1 MRESLICIGKIG
13 EKGYYFEDTG
23 IQIFSY
29 EELCYYMS
37 QHMICY
43 IHTLPGEDLLAYIR
57 DELDLDKLS
66 KQLSKLLDP
75 EKDQMKYFA
84 ALFREGHYFNED
96 EIRDILDE
104 YRGLMNAPVY
114 LQKKW
119 MGDLLT
125 SSGRASRA
133 IRYYQETL
141 EEKEIKEEEVG
152 RLYHNMGVS
161 EAKLFRFENAK
172 INFIKAYQYT
182 GEESSLFYYYCIMA
196 LTDGIEAA
204 GEELKTFEDSDFLLD
219 AFEEQF
225 AAFEEDFAYSAMA
238 EKYRKIVFL
247 DENGKPEEALA
258 KKQRLVSALKKDFRK
273 EIDI

>member
-133 IRYYQETL
+133 IRSRAARNPQRSKPARPSRFPCSSTMA
-141 EEKEIKEEEVG
+141 ISC
-152 RLYHNMGVS
+152 VS
-161 EAKLFRFENAK
+161 IR
-172 INFIKAYQYT
+172 
-182 GEESSLFYYYCIMA
+182 
-196 LTDGIEAA
+196 
-204 GEELKTFEDSDFLLD
+204 
-219 AFEEQF
+219 
-225 AAFEEDFAYSAMA
+225 AMA
-238 EKYRKIVFL
+238 AMLLASNLCFDNENTFDCEARKAPRV
-247 DENGKPEEALA
+247 
-258 KKQRLVSALKKDFRK
+258 V
-273 EIDI
+273 

>member
-133 IRYYQETL
+133 IRYYQEAL
-141 EEKEIKEEEVG
+141 GQKEIKEEEVG
-152 RLYHNMGVS
+152 RLYHNMGVA
-161 EAKLFRFENAK
+161 EAKLFRF
-172 INFIKAYQYT
+172 
-182 GEESSLFYYYCIMA
+182 
-196 LTDGIEAA
+196 
-204 GEELKTFEDSDFLLD
+204 
-219 AFEEQF
+219 
-225 AAFEEDFAYSAMA
+225 
-238 EKYRKIVFL
+238 
-247 DENGKPEEALA
+247 
-258 KKQRLVSALKKDFRK
+258 
-273 EIDI
+273 

>member
-104 YRGLMNAPVY
+104 YSPLI
-114 LQKKW
+114 L
-119 MGDLLT
+119 
-125 SSGRASRA
+125 SS
-133 IRYYQETL
+133 
-141 EEKEIKEEEVG
+141 
-152 RLYHNMGVS
+152 
-161 EAKLFRFENAK
+161 
-172 INFIKAYQYT
+172 
-182 GEESSLFYYYCIMA
+182 
-196 LTDGIEAA
+196 
-204 GEELKTFEDSDFLLD
+204 
-219 AFEEQF
+219 
-225 AAFEEDFAYSAMA
+225 
-238 EKYRKIVFL
+238 
-247 DENGKPEEALA
+247 
-258 KKQRLVSALKKDFRK
+258 
-273 EIDI
+273 

>member
-96 EIRDILDE
+96 EIRDIIDE
-104 YRGLMNAPVY
+104 CPCLFT
-114 LQKKW
+114 KKVDGRSAYEFRTGFK
-119 MGDLLT
+119 GDTVL
-125 SSGRASRA
+125 SGSIRAKRDKGRRSR
-133 IRYYQETL
+133 T
-141 EEKEIKEEEVG
+141 
-152 RLYHNMGVS
+152 
-161 EAKLFRFENAK
+161 
-172 INFIKAYQYT
+172 
-182 GEESSLFYYYCIMA
+182 A
-196 LTDGIEAA
+196 L
-204 GEELKTFEDSDFLLD
+204 S
-219 AFEEQF
+219 
-225 AAFEEDFAYSAMA
+225 
-238 EKYRKIVFL
+238 
-247 DENGKPEEALA
+247 
-258 KKQRLVSALKKDFRK
+258 
-273 EIDI
+273 

>member
-1 MRESLICIGKIG
+1 MSESLICIGKIG

-133 IRYYQETL
+133 IRYYQEAL
-141 EEKEIKEEEVG
+141 GQKEIKEEEVG
-152 RLYHNMGVS
+152 RLYHNMGVA

-196 LTDGIEAA
+196 LADGIETA
-204 GEELKTFEDSDFLLD
+204 GEELKTFGDSDFLLD
-219 AFEEQF
+219 AFEE
-225 AAFEEDFAYSAMA
+225 
-238 EKYRKIVFL
+238 
-247 DENGKPEEALA
+247 
-258 KKQRLVSALKKDFRK
+258 
-273 EIDI
+273 

>member
-125 SSGRASRA
+125 GSGRASRA
-133 IRYYQETL
+133 IRPLALQSRQPL
-141 EEKEIKEEEVG
+141 
-152 RLYHNMGVS
+152 RLAHRS
-161 EAKLFRFENAK
+161 TFR
-172 INFIKAYQYT
+172 Y
-182 GEESSLFYYYCIMA
+182 SLTRVTA
-196 LTDGIEAA
+196 LRSIH
-204 GEELKTFEDSDFLLD
+204 
-219 AFEEQF
+219 
-225 AAFEEDFAYSAMA
+225 
-238 EKYRKIVFL
+238 V
-247 DENGKPEEALA
+247 
-258 KKQRLVSALKKDFRK
+258 LVSTFPELNPRSIITPGNLMFPGVFVP
-273 EIDI
+273 

>member
-84 ALFREGHYFNED
+84 ALFREGHYFRTKSG
-96 EIRDILDE
+96 IF
-104 YRGLMNAPVY
+104 LMN
-114 LQKKW
+114 
-119 MGDLLT
+119 T
-125 SSGRASRA
+125 
-133 IRYYQETL
+133 
-141 EEKEIKEEEVG
+141 
-152 RLYHNMGVS
+152 
-161 EAKLFRFENAK
+161 
-172 INFIKAYQYT
+172 
-182 GEESSLFYYYCIMA
+182 
-196 LTDGIEAA
+196 
-204 GEELKTFEDSDFLLD
+204 ED
-219 AFEEQF
+219 
-225 AAFEEDFAYSAMA
+225 
-238 EKYRKIVFL
+238 
-247 DENGKPEEALA
+247 
-258 KKQRLVSALKKDFRK
+258 
-273 EIDI
+273 

>member
-133 IRYYQETL
+133 IRYYQEAL
-141 EEKEIKEEEVG
+141 EQKEIKEEEVG
-152 RLYHNMGVS
+152 RLYHNMGVA
-161 EAKLFRFENAK
+161 EAMLFRFENAK

-182 GEESSLFYYYCIMA
+182 GE
-196 LTDGIEAA
+196 
-204 GEELKTFEDSDFLLD
+204 
-219 AFEEQF
+219 
-225 AAFEEDFAYSAMA
+225 
-238 EKYRKIVFL
+238 
-247 DENGKPEEALA
+247 
-258 KKQRLVSALKKDFRK
+258 
-273 EIDI
+273 

>member
-104 YRGLMNAPVY
+104 YRGLMKV
-114 LQKKW
+114 
-119 MGDLLT
+119 D
-125 SSGRASRA
+125 GR
-133 IRYYQETL
+133 
-141 EEKEIKEEEVG
+141 
-152 RLYHNMGVS
+152 
-161 EAKLFRFENAK
+161 
-172 INFIKAYQYT
+172 
-182 GEESSLFYYYCIMA
+182 
-196 LTDGIEAA
+196 
-204 GEELKTFEDSDFLLD
+204 
-219 AFEEQF
+219 
-225 AAFEEDFAYSAMA
+225 FAYEFRTGFKGDTVLSGSIRA
-238 EKYRKIVFL
+238 KRDK
-247 DENGKPEEALA
+247 GRRSRTAL
-258 KKQRLVSALKKDFRK
+258 S
-273 EIDI
+273 